1 MEGIRILKGDI
12 IYSKS
17 QDELVTMK
25 DGFLVTKKDTILG
38 VYQVLPIE
46 YSEGLVEDYTGKLIM
61 PGFTDLHVHAPQY
74 TFRGLGMNMELIP
87 WLNTYTFPAEAR
99 YADIEYAKKVY
110 PKFVE
115 DLKNSP
121 TTRAGIFATIHEK
134 RPNYLMDLL
143 ENQA

>member
-87 WLNTYTFPAEAR
+87 WLNTYTFPQKR
-99 YADIEYAKKVY
+99 DMRISSMRRKYIR
-110 PKFVE
+110 
-115 DLKNSP
+115 NSWK
-121 TTRAGIFATIHEK
+121 I
-134 RPNYLMDLL
+134 
-143 ENQA
+143 